1 MKTKIVTVAT
11 RPDPGLTMLIESM
24 EKFGLDYVVL
34 GQDQQWKGFGTKII
48 LLEKYLKSID
58 PEYTHVVFVDAYD
71 VALLSGMDEIEKQY
85 TDSWPGKIVF
95 SAELN
100 CWPCAELSER
110 YPACDSLWRYLN
122 SGSYMAPI
130 SGLLSLFSAYPPV
143 FEMDDQLYFTKM
155 LLGGESPIVLDT
167 NCSLFQTTAFCYN
180 NEYRADGARLV
191 NNLTGTMPVV
201 IHGNGRTPMD
211 SIYELLKHN

>member
-11 RPDPGLTMLIESM
+11 RHDPGLDILIESM

-34 GQDQQWKGFGTKII
+34 GRDKHWKGFGTKII
-48 LLEKYLKSID
+48 LLEQYLKTVV

-71 VALLSGMDEIEKQY
+71 VIFLSGIEEIEKKY
-85 TDSWPGKIVF
+85 ANNWPDKIVF

-100 CWPCAELSER
+100 CWPCAELSDR
-110 YPACDSLWRYLN
+110 YPPSDSLWRYLN
-122 SGSYMAPI
+122 SGSYMGPI
-130 SGLLSLFSAYPPV
+130 ARLLDLFKEYPPV
-143 FEMDDQLYFTKM
+143 FEMDDQLYFTKI
-155 LLGGESPIVLDT
+155 LLNQQSPIMLDT

-180 NEYRADGARLV
+180 NEYGAEGARLV

-211 SIYELLKHN
+211 QVYKILKHN